1 MVRKYISVSKILCFF
16 YFFSAAQ
23 DKTQKTLDFQKWT
36 FKNYFMS
43 KRTVFIHWWLQFCFQ
58 RGTFLEKFNKIFV
71 NIFFGKSCNDYQNV
85 QYVPASKEKNFE
97 TEISAHMGCA
107 IGTPNFLDLVG
118 INPATSSLNRIF
130 VTFFL
135 EKKSGWGENSCWLPS
150 CQTKFWLW
158 ESVCALR
165 VIFPFY
171 KFSIFSGS

>member
-1 MVRKYISVSKILCFF
+1 ML
-16 YFFSAAQ
+16 AAQ

-85 QYVPASKEKNFE
+85 QYFPASKEKNFE
-97 TEISAHMGCA
+97 TEISAHVGCA

-135 EKKSGWGENSCWLPS
+135 EKKSGGENNFPS
-150 CQTKFWLW
+150 PPRAEKREFFGFCLVLAFHKKLDFSEVFW
-158 ESVCALR
+158 ANH
-165 VIFPFY
+165 
-171 KFSIFSGS
+171 